1 MRRTRRSIAHS
12 ATLASSVAALLV
24 LAACSGSPA
33 QDPTTTPDGET
44 TSEPAEE
51 PGEDAEPVELVISW
65 WGNDER
71 AALMTEAIDLFEAK
85 YPHITVVEQ
94 PVGNPDDLFNRL
106 ATDFASN
113 TAPDVFA
120 LGGAKPQEYGEA
132 GALLDLSTVSAE
144 LPTDMY
150 PDFTLTNAIVNDTL
164 YGLPTGGNAIGLL
177 LNKTIFDEAG
187 VDLPGDNFTWDEFVA
202 TANELTE
209 KSGDGIVGLDLRIQD
224 ILGTYTGQITET
236 GIYNWEGQL
245 GVDASHIEDWFDI
258 ELALLDGGGLP
269 DPTVIIEHH
278 NVTPDLSL
286 FGTGRAGMTFSY
298 SNQIGAYAG
307 GTGGAEVEIILPP
320 TSTDISGV
328 AVLPSQFWAIAAG
341 SSHPKEAAL
350 LVDWLLNQPE
360 PAEIILANRGL
371 PFNPDILSVVEPLL
385 TPEDALAAAYLQE
398 VLEGGVVAPPQPA
411 GGGILNELSQRIE
424 SDILFKRTSP
434 ADGAA
439 QWIQELDAALAA
451 G

>member
-1 MRRTRRSIAHS
+1 MRRTGRSIAHR
-12 ATLASSVAALLV
+12 ATLVTSVAAVLV
-24 LAACSGSPA
+24 LAACTGSPSQTGTSSPA
-33 QDPTTTPDGET
+33 DDTSSEAAGDPTDE
-44 TSEPAEE
+44 
-51 PGEDAEPVELVISW
+51 AEPVELTISW

-71 AALMTEAIDLFEAK
+71 AALMTEAIDLFEAA

-94 PVGNPDDLFNRL
+94 PVGAPDDLFNRL

-120 LGGAKPQEYGEA
+120 LGGAKPQEYGDA
-132 GALLDLSTVSAE
+132 GALLDLSVVSAE
-144 LPTDMY
+144 LPTDKY
-150 PDFTLTNAIVNDTL
+150 PDFTLTNATVNDTL

-177 LNKTIFDEAG
+177 LNKTIFDAAD
-187 VDLPGDNFTWDEFVA
+187 VALPGDSFSWDQLVA
-202 TANELTE
+202 TANEISA
-209 KSGDGIVGLDLRIQD
+209 KAGDGIVGLDLRIQD
-224 ILGTYTGQITET
+224 ILGTYTAQVTET

-258 ELALLDGGGLP
+258 ELAMVDGGGMP
-269 DPTVIIEHH
+269 DPTVVIENH
-278 NVTPDLSL
+278 NLTPDLTL
-286 FGTGRAGMTFSY
+286 FGTGKAAMTFSY
-298 SNQIGAYAG
+298 SNQIGAYAA
-307 GTGGAEVEIILPP
+307 GTGGAEIEILLPP
-320 TSTDISGV
+320 TATEISGV

-360 PAEIILANRGL
+360 PAKIILANRGL
-371 PFNPDILSVVEPLL
+371 PFNPDILTVVEPLL
-385 TPEDALAAAYLQE
+385 SPEDSLAAVYLQE

-424 SDILFKRTSP
+424 SDILFKRTTP

-439 QWIQELDAALAA
+439 QWVQELGDALAA